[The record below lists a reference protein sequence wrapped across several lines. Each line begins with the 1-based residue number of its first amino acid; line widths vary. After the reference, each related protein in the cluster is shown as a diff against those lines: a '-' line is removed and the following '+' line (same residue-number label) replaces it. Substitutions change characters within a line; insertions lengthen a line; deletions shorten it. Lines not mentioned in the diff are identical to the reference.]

1 MFNQILVLA
10 PHADDAEFGCGGTV
24 ARLIEEG
31 HTLHY
36 AVFSKAVRSLP
47 PGFSTDTLIQELTA
61 ARKALGFTNRDN
73 DRVHVFDFDVRTFP
87 AHRQEI
93 LDLLIG
99 LRDQIEPDLVLLPSL
114 NDIHQDH
121 ATVAQEGIR
130 AFKRTTILG
139 YELPWNNLTF
149 NHQVYIPLEQRHIEA
164 KARALSC
171 YESQKHR
178 NYANVEYV
186 WNLAK
191 TRSIDVNV
199 EYAEVFEVYRWIWP
213 RGKP

>member
-1 MFNQILVLA
+1 MNEFDQVLVLA

-31 HTLHY
+31 RTVHY
-36 AVFSKAVRSLP
+36 AVFSQAVRSLP
-47 PGFSTDTLIQELTA
+47 AGFPQDTLRKELEA
-61 ARKALGFTNRDN
+61 ARRALGFTDVDA
-73 DRVHVFDFDVRTFP
+73 DRVHVFDFQVRTFP
-87 AHRQEI
+87 TYRQEI
-93 LDLLIG
+93 LELLIE
-99 LRDQIEPDLVLLPSL
+99 LRDEIQPDLVLLPSL
-114 NDIHQDH
+114 HDIHQDH

-149 NHQVYIPLEQRHIEA
+149 NHQVYIPLRKRHIEA
-164 KARALSC
+164 KVQALSC

-178 NYANVEYV
+178 NYANVDYI
-186 WNLAK
+186 WSLAR

-199 EYAEVFEVYRWIWP
+199 EYAEVFEVYRWIW
-213 RGKP
+213 